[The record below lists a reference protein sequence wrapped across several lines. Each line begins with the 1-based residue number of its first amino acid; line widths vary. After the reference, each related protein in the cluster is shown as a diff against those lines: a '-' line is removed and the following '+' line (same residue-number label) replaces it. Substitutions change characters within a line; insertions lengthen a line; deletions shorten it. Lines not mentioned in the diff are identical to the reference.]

1 MAVSFIVGVNR
12 NTWRKP
18 RSWLKSHNVVSS
30 TPHPSGIQTHS
41 VSGIGTDCIGSYRSN
56 YHTIRTTTVP
66 VCIFYC
72 IFKRAFQTIYLNRK
86 GKFLVYQSGK
96 SVVSRHFESTN
107 AIWFDYHYVI
117 EIIVQYATFHYNLPH
132 VWPSDSLCVF
142 LYCLQ
147 LVVAMFK
154 LAF

>member
-12 NTWRKP
+12 STRRKP
-18 RSWLKSHNVVSS
+18 RSASSHNVVSS
-30 TPHPSGIQTHS
+30 THRPSGIQTHS
-41 VSGIGTDCIGSYRSN
+41 ISGIGTDCIGSYRSN
-56 YHTIRTTTVP
+56 YHTIRTTTVSM
-66 VCIFYC
+66 CIFTA
-72 IFKRAFQTIYLNRK
+72 FLRAFQTIYLNK
-86 GKFLVYQSGK
+86 NGKFIVYQSGK
-96 SVVSRHFESTN
+96 SVVPRHFESTN
-107 AIWFDYHYVI
+107 PIWFDYHYVI